1 MFNQKIF
8 LNKGSFCKFMAN
20 TCTLYDQNFFF
31 YSSSNRNIMNQHPPN
46 NGTSNVH
53 SISQLTYI
61 LLYHSYNNSTV
72 MSQHQHS
79 GLVGGGLWCLTPL
92 STIFQLYRGGQF
104 YWWRKPEYTG
114 LKKTT
119 NLSQV
124 TDKLYHIM
132 LIEYTSQW
140 TRFKLTTLVVI
151 GTDCTGSCKSNN
163 HTITTTAT
171 PTNILCFLLIDE

>member
-20 TCTLYDQNFFF
+20 TCTLYDQNIFF

-79 GLVGGGLWCLTPL
+79 GLVGSGLWCLTPL

-104 YWWRKPEYTG
+104 YWWRKRSTRGWRKPPTCHKS
-114 LKKTT
+114 LT
-119 NLSQV
+119 N
-124 TDKLYHIM
+124 
-132 LIEYTSQW
+132 
-140 TRFKLTTLVVI
+140 F
-151 GTDCTGSCKSNN
+151 
-163 HTITTTAT
+163 IT
-171 PTNILCFLLIDE
+171 